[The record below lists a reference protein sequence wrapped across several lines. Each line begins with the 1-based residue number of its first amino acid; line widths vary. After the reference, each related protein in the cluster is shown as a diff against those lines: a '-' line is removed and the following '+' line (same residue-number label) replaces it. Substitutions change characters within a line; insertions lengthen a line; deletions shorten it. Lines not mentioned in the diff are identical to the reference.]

1 MDDINMTRREAVQ
14 AILDGKLDMQKYLS
28 LSDLTDD
35 EKIEVASIVILEQ
48 HKAAFLE
55 LAK

>member
-1 MDDINMTRREAVQ
+1 MDSVNMTRREAVQ
-14 AILDGKLDMQKYLS
+14 AILDGKLDMQEYLS